1 MPQKKYT
8 MSFKD
13 NPNTNI
19 LEFENMKET
28 IVRISMLVRQTNG
41 LDKWR
46 TDQQLYEPTKEHINK
61 LIDGRTD
68 EYVGHTQDRCICFY
82 KSHIQ
87 GEIERI
93 MRLKDKEMEGKG
105 QMREKKTCIQCKL
118 WMNYKVN
125 DNTDSRLGNVV
136 HDSAF
141 IVTSGDFRTVF

>member
-1 MPQKKYT
+1 

-13 NPNTNI
+13 KPNTNI

-41 LDKWR
+41 LNKWR
-46 TDQQLYEPTKEHINK
+46 TDQQLYESTKEHINK

-68 EYVGHTQDRCICFY
+68 EYVGHTQYRCIFIFY

-93 MRLKDKEMEGKG
+93 MRLKYKEM
-105 QMREKKTCIQCKL
+105 
-118 WMNYKVN
+118 
-125 DNTDSRLGNVV
+125 
-136 HDSAF
+136 
-141 IVTSGDFRTVF
+141 